1 MQFSFKDFK
10 LMVEQHLLS
19 TLPNPNDT
27 CEVKVLPSGY
37 DYTVRITD
45 NLTDSQY
52 KFSLLPYYKRYQ
64 TGIALSFLMDEIS
77 NKVME
82 LTGIHVDYSTLSCM
96 LNDWYK
102 AKPHITMSLMSG
114 RNFRH
119 YHLEQTHPQA
129 CISNTDMYLLFCLN
143 VPSDSYNSPK
153 SLTTTVT
160 NQIMNDWGI
169 DTETLLT
176 AARENTP
183 SVMPAEFMW
192 LEESLTPTATDNL
205 GSDAMQAISK
215 TMLIVHV
222 KDTAPNGAVAILYN
236 NIRQKITQV
245 LGTNDFY
252 VIPSNIHE
260 IMCLPKSFAPLD
272 DVLAQVKSINSTIVD
287 DNDFLADDIFEFNQ
301 NGILVSATKPESDI
315 TYQSPASA
323 VPAYAYVFEQ

>member
-10 LMVEQHLLS
+10 LMVEQHLMS
-19 TLPNPNDT
+19 VLPHPNDT
-27 CEVKVLPSGY
+27 CEIKVLPSGY
-37 DYTVRITD
+37 DYTVRVTD

-52 KFSLLPYYKRYQ
+52 NFSLKSYYKRYQ
-64 TGIALSFLMDEIS
+64 TGIAISFLMDEIS

-82 LTGIHVDYSTLSCM
+82 LTGIHVDYTTLSCM
-96 LNDWYK
+96 LNDWNK

-143 VPSDSYNSPK
+143 MPADSYSSNK
-153 SLTTTVT
+153 RLTTTVT
-160 NQIMNDWGI
+160 NQMITDWGI
-169 DTETLLT
+169 DTETLL
-176 AARENTP
+176 AAAQKNTP
-183 SVMPAEFMW
+183 SIMPVEFMW

-205 GSDAMQAISK
+205 GNDAIQAISK

-222 KDTAPNGAVAILYN
+222 KNTAPNGAVAILYDN
-236 NIRQKITQV
+236 VRQTITRI

-260 IMCLPKSFAPLD
+260 IMCLPKSYAPLD
-272 DVLAQVKSINSTIVD
+272 SVLTQLKCINSTIVD
-287 DNDFLADDIFEFNQ
+287 DNDFLADDIFEFNR
-301 NGILVSATKPESDI
+301 NGILVSATKPEPDI
-315 TYQSPASA
+315 TCQSSA
-323 VPAYAYVFEQ
+323 PAYAYVFAQ